1 MEIEIFLKILLSTVL
16 GGIIGL
22 EREISQKGTGLR
34 TNILVAVG
42 STLFTILSFKLAELS
57 KGADPIRVAAQIVIG
72 IGILGAGAIIRAR
85 FSTQG
90 LTTAASIWVTSAIG
104 ISVGIGYYLISFIV
118 TMFVVLIIVT
128 LNYISSFLESHEHW
142 YAYVISTEDRASVLI
157 EVKKIIREL
166 GLKYIDARL
175 RKVEEGYEI
184 EIALNTSST
193 KNQGFIEKVMQLPDV
208 KEIASEHL

>member
-1 MEIEIFLKILLSTVL
+1 MEIEIFLKILLSAVL

-22 EREISQKGTGLR
+22 EREISQKGAGLR

-42 STLFTILSFKLAELS
+42 SALFTILSFKLAELS
-57 KGADPIRVAAQIVIG
+57 EGADPIRVAAQIVIG

-104 ISVGIGYYLISFIV
+104 ISVGIGYYLISFII
-118 TMFVVLIIVT
+118 TMFVVLIFVA
-128 LNYISSFLESHEHW
+128 LNYISSFLEGHDHW
-142 YAYVISTEDRASVLI
+142 YAYIISTEDRTSVLI

-166 GLKYIDARL
+166 GLKYTDARL